1 VQRDGIVG
9 QGHEDVGLFDYSE
22 LLDGASGELLDLAEE
37 VCGLGRLGLGLLGL
51 RRLFSD
57 L

>member
-22 LLDGASGELLDLAEE
+22 LFDGASGELLDLAEE
-37 VCGLGRLGLGLLGL
+37 VCGLGLLGFG
-51 RRLFSD
+51 RLFSG